1 MPALGWGA
9 QGQRGF
15 HPAAGC
21 PVLLGCTGSAPSNL
35 GLCLS
40 ALYIHPV
47 AGLQGC
53 L

>member
-9 QGQRGF
+9 QGQRGS